1 VGMNSKEALVY
12 AAITFLLVMVMPGGS
27 DRLSAYPARMNAS
40 VYSTPVRGG
49 LTSNHQVPSQYAMPL
64 DQEVAPSF
72 DPRETE
78 PITTKPFTIK
88 IRRGQTLSTILNR
101 RGVKTSEIAAL
112 DRSLEGVYDIRDIK
126 PGRTLCLWLTPTG
139 PARVT
144 KLTYQ
149 IDAAHRLEVKSHQGA
164 FNTRKISF
172 NEQACAAP
180 STADTPQL
188 QVLSSAS
195 ALTMPDVFVP
205 DWTERDA
212 ALDFLSAPPHK
223 PDDDS
228 PEHRRTRRAV
238 AHKKMFLMAPLRYN
252 RISSGYTHNRK
263 HPVSHIRRP
272 HLGIDYAAPMGTAV
286 FAVGQG
292 TVVYVGWTRG
302 FGRCVHIRHPHGYT
316 TYYGHLSR
324 FAKGMSV
331 GKRVAQGRVIGYV
344 GMSGVAT
351 GPHLDFRV
359 SHKGRFINPL
369 SLGAIKKPV

>member
-1 VGMNSKEALVY
+1 
-12 AAITFLLVMVMPGGS
+12 
-27 DRLSAYPARMNAS
+27 
-40 VYSTPVRGG
+40 
-49 LTSNHQVPSQYAMPL
+49 
-64 DQEVAPSF
+64 
-72 DPRETE
+72 
-78 PITTKPFTIK
+78 
-88 IRRGQTLSTILNR
+88 
-101 RGVKTSEIAAL
+101 
-112 DRSLEGVYDIRDIK
+112 
-126 PGRTLCLWLTPTG
+126 
-139 PARVT
+139 
-144 KLTYQ
+144 
-149 IDAAHRLEVKSHQGA
+149 
-164 FNTRKISF
+164 
-172 NEQACAAP
+172 
-180 STADTPQL
+180 
-188 QVLSSAS
+188 
-195 ALTMPDVFVP
+195 MPDVFVP